1 MKLKYKL
8 PLILFVA
15 FVGIIAGTFT
25 VSLTNMARLN
35 SESHYET
42 GKAIATAQAKTVT
55 SFLEKKITG
64 MRALESNIQA
74 IRHLNDKDKLE
85 ILSKLVYTLSDQ
97 PCVSDVFVT
106 FERGAYFSM
115 DRTAVGKYYNVEA
128 FHPTSGGGAKVLMEV
143 DESDSVAV
151 DDEWYNLPRDTKK
164 LHLTEPYDW
173 TYPDETKERRMI
185 TISAPIIVDGKF
197 IGAAGIDLE
206 LDLLQ
211 KELFDGMADAK
222 TGSYATFTS
231 HEGLRAAHPNKDML
245 LVQVGQDMESADREA
260 LLDAI
265 KKGEYYRTLKKNN
278 QTGEMSLMS
287 YVPVLPDGLELPWSL
302 SYVTPLSALQAD
314 AKRVERSMITMG
326 FVCAAAWGIF
336 LLIFMSAIF
345 GNITRTVEALSRM
358 TEGDGDLTI
367 RFQERG
373 KDEFGMMACGL
384 NGLMDKLHATIKTT
398 QNEARNLSGTS
409 ASLLGLSENL
419 SNSSETTLQQSITV
433 SQKSEETSANVQ
445 EIAGEAERASA
456 TATELS
462 ATAEQ
467 MGHSMNTM
475 VEAVGQMH
483 ESFSKIT
490 ADTRES
496 KAVAGM
502 ATEKVA
508 DAMGVMD
515 ALAKSAMEIGQS
527 TDVIKSIAKKTNLL
541 ALNATVEAARAGEA
555 GKGFAVVAG
564 EVKQL
569 ANQSASNA
577 DDITHRIENIQNG
590 TEHAIDAIKEISAII
605 TKISES
611 ANSIAES
618 VERQIKVSDN
628 LANTAK
634 DTNVGAQEVVKAVD
648 DVANSIQ
655 IAAKNAGDAAEGTK
669 NVSDSI
675 GVIHGDAEKTNA
687 YSTQLKETANSMRE
701 MAEGLDAIVSKFKT

>member
-25 VSLTNMARLN
+25 VFLTNMAKLN
-35 SESHYET
+35 AKSQYET
-42 GKAIATAQAKTVT
+42 GKAIATSQAKTVAN
-55 SFLEKKITG
+55 FLEKKITG

-74 IRHLNDKDKLE
+74 IRNLNDKDKLE
-85 ILSKLVYTLSDQ
+85 ILTKLVYSLSDQ

-115 DRTAVGKYYNVEA
+115 EKTVSGKYYNVEA
-128 FHPTSGGGAKVLMEV
+128 FHPKSGGGAEILIEV
-143 DESDSVAV
+143 DESDSVAI

-173 TYPDETKERRMI
+173 IYPGETQKRKMI

-197 IGAAGIDLE
+197 VGAAGIDLE

-211 KELFDGMADAK
+211 WELFDIMADSA
-222 TGSYATFTS
+222 TGSYATLTS
-231 HEGLRAAHPNKDML
+231 HEGIRAAHPNKDML
-245 LVQVGQDMESADREA
+245 LVQAGHDMDSTDKHA

-265 KKGEYYRTLKKNN
+265 QKGEYHRILKKNN

-287 YVPVLPDGLELPWSL
+287 YVPVVPEGLELPWSL

-314 AKRVERSMITMG
+314 AKRVERSMITVG

-358 TEGDGDLTI
+358 TKGDGDLTI
-367 RFQERG
+367 RLRERG
-373 KDEFGMMACGL
+373 KDEFGLMAKGL
-384 NGLMDKLHATIKTT
+384 NSLIDKLHSTIKTT
-398 QNEARNLSGTS
+398 QKEAKNLSGTS

-433 SQKSEETSANVQ
+433 SQESEETSGNVQ

-475 VEAVGQMH
+475 VEAVGEMH

-496 KAVAGM
+496 VAVAGM

-515 ALAKSAMEIGQS
+515 ALGNAAKEIGQF
-527 TDVIKSIAKKTNLL
+527 TDVIKGIANKTNLL

-590 TEHAIDAIKEISAII
+590 TSHATDAIKEIAAII

-611 ANSIAES
+611 ANSISES

-628 LANTAK
+628 LANTAR
-634 DTNVGAQEVVKAVD
+634 DTNVGAQEVVRAVD

-655 IAAKNAGDAAEGTK
+655 IAAKNSVAAADGTK
-669 NVSDSI
+669 NVSESI
-675 GVIHGDAEKTNA
+675 GVIHDDAEKTNA
-687 YSTQLKETANSMRE
+687 YSTQLKETANSMRA
-701 MAEGLDAIVSKFKT
+701 MAEDLDAIVSKFKT